1 MTIPDL
7 SALKANA
14 QEVVLGVG
22 REAIEVYLFL
32 SDEFARG
39 SVAQNYL
46 FQFVYRS
53 YYQLDSAG
61 LTDEFKSAYFQ
72 CMEDARGSSEIDLT
86 ATVTKL
92 REFPNRKGQAS
103 LQFSFASKLA
113 HTVNPSYPVYDTLV
127 AEYFR
132 FRTPYSY
139 KQWEVRLNEYLDFY
153 RQLRTLYENAIDNG
167 SLNELTD
174 LFNRVYS
181 PAARRVPE
189 VKILDFIFW
198 SAGKAMGASSGKPN
212 IER

>member
-14 QEVVLGVG
+14 QEVVRGVG

-39 SVAQNYL
+39 SVAQNCF

-72 CMEDARGSSEIDLT
+72 CMEDARGSAELDL
-86 ATVTKL
+86 AAIVTKL
-92 REFPNRKGQAS
+92 RSFPNRKGQAS
-103 LQFSFASKLA
+103 VQFSFASKLA
-113 HTVNPSYPVYDTLV
+113 HTVNPGYPVYDAQV

-139 KQWEVRLNEYLDFY
+139 KQWDVRLQEYLDLY
-153 RQLRTLYENAIDNG
+153 RQLRTFYENAIDSG

-174 LFNRVYS
+174 LFKTVYS
-181 PAARRVPE
+181 PVGCRLPE

-198 SAGKAMGASSGKPN
+198 SAGKAITS
-212 IER
+212 R